1 MMIEDNSMKI
11 DKVAGGHVPQTKF
24 QQASKK
30 PVDTI
35 AQSKINEPAFQANT
49 AAIDRAQAEMKSLPD
64 VDMAKVEQ
72 IRNALA
78 RGELSLDTK
87 ALSKAVMQFHTGHE

>member
-1 MMIEDNSMKI
+1 MKI
-11 DKVAGGHVPQTKF
+11 GKVAGGHVPQTNF

-30 PVDTI
+30 PVETME
-35 AQSKINEPAFQANT
+35 QTKVSEPAFQANT

-64 VDMAKVEQ
+64 VDMEKVEQ
-72 IRNALA
+72 VRNALA

-87 ALSKAVMQFHTGHE
+87 ALSKAIMQFHTGHE

>member
-1 MMIEDNSMKI
+1 MKI
-11 DKVAGGHVPQTKF
+11 DKVAGGHVPQTNF

-30 PVDTI
+30 PVDTME
-35 AQSKINEPAFQANT
+35 QTKVSEPAFQANT

-64 VDMAKVEQ
+64 VDMEKVEQ
-72 IRNALA
+72 VRNALA

-87 ALSKAVMQFHTGHE
+87 ALSKAIMQFHTGHE

>member
-1 MMIEDNSMKI
+1 MKI
-11 DKVAGGHVPQTKF
+11 DKVAGGHVPQTNF

-30 PVDTI
+30 PVETMEQ
-35 AQSKINEPAFQANT
+35 AKVSEPAFQANT

-64 VDMAKVEQ
+64 VDMEKVEQ
-72 IRNALA
+72 VRNALA

-87 ALSKAVMQFHTGHE
+87 ALSKAIMQFHTGHE

>member
-1 MMIEDNSMKI
+1 MKI
-11 DKVAGGHVPQTKF
+11 DKVAGGHVPQTNF

-30 PVDTI
+30 PVETMELTKV
-35 AQSKINEPAFQANT
+35 SEPAFQANT

-64 VDMAKVEQ
+64 VDMEKVEQ
-72 IRNALA
+72 VRNALA

-87 ALSKAVMQFHTGHE
+87 ALSKAIMQFHTGHE

>member
-1 MMIEDNSMKI
+1 MKI

-30 PVDTI
+30 PVDTV
-35 AQSKINEPAFQANT
+35 AQSKINEPTFQANT

-78 RGELSLDTK
+78 RGELNLDTK

>member
-1 MMIEDNSMKI
+1 MKI
-11 DKVAGGHVPQTKF
+11 DKVAGGHVPQTNF

-30 PVDTI
+30 PVETME
-35 AQSKINEPAFQANT
+35 QTKVSEPAFQANT

-64 VDMAKVEQ
+64 VDMEKVEQ

-87 ALSKAVMQFHTGHE
+87 ALSKAIMQFHTGHE

>member
-1 MMIEDNSMKI
+1 MKI
-11 DKVAGGHVPQTKF
+11 DKVAGGHVPQTNF

-30 PVDTI
+30 PVETME
-35 AQSKINEPAFQANT
+35 QTKVSEPEFQANT

-64 VDMAKVEQ
+64 VDMEKVEQ
-72 IRNALA
+72 VRNALA

-87 ALSKAVMQFHTGHE
+87 ALSKAIMQFHTGHE

>member
-1 MMIEDNSMKI
+1 MKI
-11 DKVAGGHVPQTKF
+11 DKVAGGHVPQTNF

-30 PVDTI
+30 PVETME
-35 AQSKINEPAFQANT
+35 QTKVSEPVFQANT

-64 VDMAKVEQ
+64 VDMEKVEQ
-72 IRNALA
+72 VRNALA

-87 ALSKAVMQFHTGHE
+87 ALSKAIMQFHTGHE

>member
-1 MMIEDNSMKI
+1 MKI
-11 DKVAGGHVPQTKF
+11 DKVAGGHVPQTNF

-30 PVDTI
+30 PVETME
-35 AQSKINEPAFQANT
+35 QTKVSEPAFQANT

-64 VDMAKVEQ
+64 VDMEKVEQ
-72 IRNALA
+72 VRNALA

-87 ALSKAVMQFHTGHE
+87 ALSKAIMQFHTGHE

>member
-1 MMIEDNSMKI
+1 MKI
-11 DKVAGGHVPQTKF
+11 DKVAGGHVPQTNF

-30 PVDTI
+30 PVETME
-35 AQSKINEPAFQANT
+35 QTKVSEPAFQANT

-64 VDMAKVEQ
+64 VDMEKVEQ
-72 IRNALA
+72 VRNALT

-87 ALSKAVMQFHTGHE
+87 ALSKAIMQFHTGHE